1 MPRPTCYEG
10 GVPTFSPFSALR
22 YEAAR
27 FAPADVTAP
36 PYDVLSPADRAALV
50 ARDPHNAVLIDLP
63 VEEDGPDR
71 YEAAGRRLRA
81 WEAEGVLARDP
92 GPEFTAY
99 RMTTTD
105 DLGRR
110 VATLGVLGALELS
123 RPDEGQILPHEHTT
137 PKAKSDRLDLLRGT
151 RANLSA
157 IWGLSLAKGLT
168 ALLPVD
174 DDPFQA
180 WEDEDGTLHET
191 WRIADPAV
199 TEAIAACVAS
209 APVVVADGH
218 HRYET
223 SLAYRDERAADGD
236 PGGAAATLAYVVE
249 LTDEQLTVRPIH
261 RLVRGFAGADLPA
274 LLAELPGCREV
285 AAASAEEVASG
296 RVLAAMDEHAAVAVI
311 GPDGSARLVHLDP
324 ARTPDLDDLDSAR
337 LAQALADLGEHE
349 LTYQHGTDRAQR
361 AVLDGQ
367 ADWAVLI
374 RPVTVSAIEQNAHEG
389 RRMPPKSTFFHP
401 KPRTGIVFRTF
412 D

>member
-1 MPRPTCYEG
+1 
-10 GVPTFSPFSALR
+10 VPGFAPFSALR
-22 YEAAR
+22 YDPAR

-36 PYDVLSPADRAALV
+36 PYDVLSAEDRTALV
-50 ARDPHNAVLIDLP
+50 ARNPHNAVLIDLP

-71 YEAAGRRLRA
+71 YEAAGARLRA
-81 WEAEGVLARDP
+81 WEQEGVLARDAAP
-92 GPEFTAY
+92 QFTAY

-105 DLGRR
+105 DLGRP

-123 RPDEGQILPHEHTT
+123 GPDEGEILPHEHTT

-174 DDPFQA
+174 GEPFQR
-180 WEDEDGTLHET
+180 WEDEDGTRHET
-191 WRIADPAV
+191 WRITDPAACD
-199 TEAIAACVAS
+199 AIAAAVAS
-209 APVVVADGH
+209 APVVIADGH

-223 SLAYRDERAADGD
+223 SLAYREERRSADGAGTPAD
-236 PGGAAATLAYVVE
+236 ATLCYVVE
-249 LTDEQLTVRPIH
+249 LTDEQLTVRAIH
-261 RLVRGFAGADLPA
+261 RLVHGLADLDLAAA
-274 LLAELPGCREV
+274 LAALPGASEV
-285 AAASAEEVASG
+285 GAADAEEVRSG
-296 RVLAAMDEHAAVAVI
+296 AVLARMDDLEAVAVV
-311 GPDGSARLVHLDP
+311 GGDGSARLVRLDP
-324 ARTPDLDDLDSAR
+324 AQTPDLDDLDSAR
-337 LAQALADLGEHE
+337 LAHALRGLGDHE

-361 AVLDGQ
+361 AVASGD

-374 RPVTVSAIEQNAHEG
+374 RPVTVAAIERNAHDG

-401 KPRTGIVFRTF
+401 KPRTGIVFRTL